1 LLWSVIVPKNADLI
15 WCRSLQRNERHT
27 FVAVVIIQVLR
38 LDYKQLFFSS
48 SSIPTF
54 SYRIHRQHTYS
65 VKIACKQRT
74 VNIQKERIR
83 NHLNGI
89 DNIEP
94 GIYAE
99 DHSCRQ
105 STKKVDIYK
114 GRFSHG

>member
-1 LLWSVIVPKNADLI
+1 RRRVVCNRPKHCYQLCSGWTGRVTSCQGVTPLRSCLLWSVIVPKNADLI

-74 VNIQKERIR
+74 VNIQKERIQ
-83 NHLNGI
+83 N
-89 DNIEP
+89 
-94 GIYAE
+94 
-99 DHSCRQ
+99 
-105 STKKVDIYK
+105 
-114 GRFSHG
+114 